1 MSTILLNDTTMIDIA
16 NAIRS
21 KTGETNQMLPS
32 EMGGA
37 ISNIKTGEKRLI
49 PTKMYCCNNG
59 DENISGS
66 GIVYFNTSSEY
77 HNCTIDNVRLSKFLP
92 TIDTTNGGNVF
103 YYSTTFN
110 ESFAN
115 TCNYKGDLDYN
126 SSMIVLIGQYSNDI
140 LINKPKQISYFTAN
154 KTITAQGK
162 GYVELIADNS
172 DYYSRIGQ
180 VKVDDVVIK
189 NTNDWC
195 GLNLSM
201 RVRIDFDRN
210 FSITKSPS
218 LANNQDYISGIIYL
232 FD

>member
-1 MSTILLNDTTMIDIA
+1 MSVILVNDSTMTDIA
-16 NAIRS
+16 NAIREKS
-21 KTGETNQMLPS
+21 GTTNQMLPS

-37 ISNIKTGEKRLI
+37 IKNIKTGEKRLI
-49 PTKMYCCNNG
+49 PTKMYCCTND
-59 DENISGS
+59 DENVSGS
-66 GIVYFNTSSEY
+66 GIVYFNTSGRY
-77 HNCTIDNVRLSKFLP
+77 RNCRVDNVLLPKFLP
-92 TIDTTNGGNVF
+92 TIDTTNGSA
-103 YYSTTFN
+103 YSDYTTFN

-115 TCNYKGDLDYN
+115 ICKYKGDLDYD
-126 SSMIVLIGQYSNDI
+126 SSIIVLIGQYSNDI
-140 LINKPKQISYFTAN
+140 LIGKPKQISYFTAN
-154 KTITAQGK
+154 KTITIQGK
-162 GYVELIADNS
+162 GYVELIGDSS

-180 VKVDDVVIK
+180 VKVDDVIIK

-218 LANNQDYISGIIYL
+218 LASNQDYINGIIYL